1 MPPHTCRQRDD
12 GMRQVFTSARL
23 ENVEAVAK
31 MLEDDGIEVRITNG
45 RSYKGSIRR
54 NFSYREGSNEG
65 PQPAVWIVRSEDQ
78 PRARAILRE
87 HGLIASSRGPAENFP
102 APTFHD
108 VAPARAM
115 RAPKSPAFKL
125 KVGMLLAIGVIISLI
140 MIQTLTHKDA
150 PSPTASRPGLAP
162 VPEALVRAVFVNQIV
177 ATDVKVACLTI
188 DGKDAPAALIEML
201 ARPQLAV
208 VPGSHCV
215 RVTTEGS
222 GSYARASN
230 SPALL
235 VEINGFRTT
244 TPDAGQ
250 IQYSAYRH
258 RMRATYKTL
267 EVRRVDGQWRIGR
280 TLKHVSA

>member
-1 MPPHTCRQRDD
+1 
-12 GMRQVFTSARL
+12 MRQVFTSARL

-54 NFSYREGSNEG
+54 NFSYRQGGNEG

-87 HGLIASSRGPAENFP
+87 HGLIDSSRAPGDSYL
-102 APTFHD
+102 APTFIELQ
-108 VAPARAM
+108 PAKAM
-115 RAPKSPAFKL
+115 RAPQSRAFKL
-125 KVGMLLAIGVIISLI
+125 KVGVLLVIAAIIGLI
-140 MIQTLTHKDA
+140 MFQTLQRKEAQPVTAA
-150 PSPTASRPGLAP
+150 PPGLAP
-162 VPEALVRAVFVNQIV
+162 MPGALARAVFINQIA
-177 ATDVKVACLTI
+177 ATDAGVACLTI
-188 DGKDAPAALIEML
+188 DGKDAPTALIETL
-201 ARPQLAV
+201 ARPGLAV

-215 RVTTEGS
+215 RVATEGS
-222 GSYARASN
+222 GSYARATH

-235 VEINGFRTT
+235 VEINGFRTAE
-244 TPDAGQ
+244 PGIGQ
-250 IQYSAYRH
+250 VQFSAYRH

-267 EVRRVDGQWRIGR
+267 EVRQVNGQWRIGR